1 LPGIAAIADLATK
14 LCCRRYNADYEP
26 VLLPRRWVAFWY
38 RVPQARRVRAAH
50 PSTGRLAHSRR
61 RRTVQRQILALD
73 MAGTPRK
80 WVSAESAV
88 IYYAK
93 ALVAWEFGDIETV
106 FHGGWQA
113 SGARS
118 IVRVANI
125 IAVRGAALHGDGFG
139 CASLLTNDK
148 LFARDHRLCA
158 YCGERFRERDLS
170 REHVIPLSRGGRDA
184 WMNVVTACRDCN
196 TRKGGRT
203 PDQARMPLLYLPY
216 VPSRW
221 EDFILVNRHILA
233 DQMDYLLAKVP
244 TGSRLRN

>member
-1 LPGIAAIADLATK
+1 M
-14 LCCRRYNADYEP
+14 
-26 VLLPRRWVAFWY
+26 
-38 RVPQARRVRAAH
+38 H
-50 PSTGRLAHSRR
+50 
-61 RRTVQRQILALD
+61 RQILALD

-93 ALVAWEFGDIETV
+93 ALVGWEFGEAKTV

-113 SGARS
+113 SGIRS

-125 IAVRGAALHGDGFG
+125 IAVRGATFRMGGAPRDP
-139 CASLLTNDK
+139 LLTNDK
-148 LFARDHRLCA
+148 LFVRDHRLCA

-170 REHVIPLSRGGRDA
+170 RDHVIPISCGGRDA
-184 WMNVVTACRDCN
+184 WMNVVTSCRGCN

-203 PDQARMPLLYLPY
+203 PDQARMALLYLPY

-221 EDFILVNRHILA
+221 EDFILVNRNILA

-244 TGSRLRN
+244 SGSRLKN